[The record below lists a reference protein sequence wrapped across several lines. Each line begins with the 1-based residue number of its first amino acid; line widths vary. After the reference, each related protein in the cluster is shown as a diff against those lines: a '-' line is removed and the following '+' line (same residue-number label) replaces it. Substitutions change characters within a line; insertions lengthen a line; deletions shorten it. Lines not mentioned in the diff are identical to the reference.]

1 MNLVI
6 LNNRELVAEYL
17 CTIHS
22 FNSVLL
28 NVCVL
33 VEYIIVVSYFPS
45 ELRFVGV
52 GEDLKE
58 IEPAHLGLKPHNI
71 LYLFL
76 VVRTEEHGRV
86 VLVLHEKLHLRL
98 YQQGRCH
105 HIGAVVRVQV
115 VQEVTLVILR
125 HVHSLRGSQD
135 GALRDV
141 VL

>member
-33 VEYIIVVSYFPS
+33 VEYIIVVGDFPA

-52 GEDLKE
+52 GQDLEE
-58 IEPAHLGLKPHNI
+58 IEPAHLSLEADDI
-71 LYLFL
+71 LDLFL
-76 VVRTEEHGRV
+76 VIGAEEHCRV
-86 VLVLHEKLHLRL
+86 VLILHEKLHR
-98 YQQGRCH
+98 
-105 HIGAVVRVQV
+105 
-115 VQEVTLVILR
+115 
-125 HVHSLRGSQD
+125 
-135 GALRDV
+135 
-141 VL
+141 